1 MAGLVDGRASVDT
14 MNGWIGSRWPD
25 GRWMPRMIPQHN
37 NYNYQVGK
45 EGIEISALSN
55 LKCSPSEWLIH
66 HVIFSSRLALPE
78 RGF

>member
-1 MAGLVDGRASVDT
+1 
-14 MNGWIGSRWPD
+14 
-25 GRWMPRMIPQHN
+25 MIPQHN